1 MTHQLNCQPVTTPSQ
16 FVIAV
21 VPRRVTEALR
31 HSLQVIRLS
40 VDSVRSVKELASS
53 AGSAV

>member
-21 VPRRVTEALR
+21 VQMRVTEALG
-31 HSLQVIRLS
+31 QVTSDQAASRLI
-40 VDSVRSVKELASS
+40 VL
-53 AGSAV
+53 

>member
-31 HSLQVIRLS
+31 HNL
-40 VDSVRSVKELASS
+40 
-53 AGSAV
+53 

>member
-21 VPRRVTEALR
+21 VPMRV
-31 HSLQVIRLS
+31 LQTHWATIY
-40 VDSVRSVKELASS
+40 K
-53 AGSAV
+53 